1 MSSALANREGNLTA
15 WAQTLQRSCV
25 EHSDELDFSAPWLTD
40 GNLTNNIA
48 QVHATPSLREIA
60 TFDQLDGQ
68 FPVRSGVLGEASK
81 RARERLRALEA
92 LAGQCDE
99 LAGMDFSFL
108 FDKARNLFAIGF
120 NVTEG
125 RRDLSFYD
133 LLASEARLC
142 SYLAI
147 AEGQVP
153 QCHGVAPGRLL
164 VAPGGE
170 PILVSWSGSMFEYLM
185 P

>member
-1 MSSALANREGNLTA
+1 GNLTGKV
-15 WAQTLQRSCV
+15 AQRYP
-25 EHSDELDFSAPWLTD
+25 A
-40 GNLTNNIA
+40 
-48 QVHATPSLREIA
+48 PSLQEIA
-60 TFDQLDGQ
+60 AFDQLDGQ
-68 FPVRSGVLGEASK
+68 FPAGSEVLRQATK
-81 RARERLRALEA
+81 RARDRMRALET
-92 LAGQCDE
+92 LARQCDE

-108 FDKARNLFAIGF
+108 FDKTRNLFAIGF

-153 QCHGVAPGRLL
+153 QDHWFALGRLL

-170 PILVSWSGSMFEYLM
+170 PILVSGSGWVFEYLIPVLVM
-185 P
+185 PSDRGSLHAGARD